1 MINKHSTLEK
11 LAAYNYWAN
20 DQLLQHL
27 ENIPS
32 EIPATALQLFSHLIN
47 AQVIW
52 LSRLENIPVLLP
64 LFETHSLAQCRE
76 LHETTS
82 EQLQEYTVLN
92 PPELET
98 EIIYTNTKGEDF
110 SNSIHDILMQVF
122 NHGTYHRAQ
131 VARDLRQ
138 HNLEPVNTDYIT
150 YIRKK

>member
-1 MINKHSTLEK
+1 MINKSSTLEK

-20 DQLLQHL
+20 DRLLQHL
-27 ENIPS
+27 ENMPG
-32 EIPATALQLFSHLIN
+32 EIPETSLQLFSHVIN

-64 LFETHSLAQCRE
+64 LFETHTLNQCRE

-82 EQLQEYTVLN
+82 EQFQEYATLN
-92 PPELET
+92 VPELET
-98 EIIYTNTKGEDF
+98 EVIYTNTKGEGF
-110 SNSIHDILMQVF
+110 STSIHDILMQVF

-138 HNLEPVNTDYIT
+138 HNLEPINTDYIT
-150 YIRKK
+150 YVRSK